1 MDVDQ
6 GGEISLDELRDAMRE
21 ADVGITKTEMDYMF
35 RKVLMYYIN
44 KTGHSK
50 CEFQTCHPWYGQ
62 IDILRGIS

>member
-6 GGEISLDELRDAMRE
+6 GGEISLEELRDAMRE

-50 CEFQTCHPWYGQ
+50 CEFQTCHPLMW
-62 IDILRGIS
+62 SN